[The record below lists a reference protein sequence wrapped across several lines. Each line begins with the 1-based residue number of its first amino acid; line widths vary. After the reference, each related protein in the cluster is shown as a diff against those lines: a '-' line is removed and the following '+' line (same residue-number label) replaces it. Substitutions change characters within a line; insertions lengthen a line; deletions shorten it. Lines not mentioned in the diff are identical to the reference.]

1 MPGIKISKI
10 LEETSLLGD
19 ADSPQYG
26 IEMARVIYDE
36 IPGDKYKVVK
46 NFIKGNAEIK
56 DMFD

>member
-26 IEMARVIYDE
+26 INMARVIQDE
-36 IPGDKYKVVK
+36 MPGDKYKVVK
-46 NFIKGNAEIK
+46 NYIKGNTEIK

>member
-26 IEMARVIYDE
+26 IEMARVIYGE

-46 NFIKGNAEIK
+46 NFLKGDAEIK
-56 DMFD
+56 AMFD